1 MKRYEVVLHVNAV
14 GEISEDVDGIVVPY
28 AELGVGTLVPRFPDP
43 VEVSEI
49 ADEAREHGLEVE
61 VMFDAVC
68 LGGAPLSTDGGYL
81 AELDVMLEDVN
92 PDGVVVAD
100 PYLVEVLNGRGPR
113 VVVSHTAWVDGPEKA
128 RFFADLGADV
138 LTLDPHLNDDPDAV
152 IAVKSAVPDVDLRAA
167 VGALSCSD
175 PVVYFER
182 NLASHLSI
190 DGRVP
195 SPYRDDP
202 YRPMVRC
209 ESSTEP
215 SPEVPFD
222 EVIYVGVEGLP

>member
-1 MKRYEVVLHVNAV
+1 MKEFEVVLHVSV
-14 GEISEDVDGIVVPY
+14 VEEVSEDVDGIVVPY

-68 LGGAPLSTDGGYL
+68 LGGAPLSTEGGYL
-81 AELDVMLEDVN
+81 AELDLMFEEVD
-92 PDGVVVAD
+92 PDGVIIAD
-100 PYLVEVLNGRGPR
+100 PYLVEVLRGCGPR
-113 VVVSHTAWVDGPEKA
+113 VIVSHTAWVDGPEKA
-128 RFFADLGADV
+128 RFFAELGADV
-138 LTLDPHLNDDPDAV
+138 LTLDPSLNGDPETV

-167 VGALSCSD
+167 IGALSYSD

-190 DGRVP
+190 EGRVP
-195 SPYRDDP
+195 SSYRDDP
-202 YRPMVRC
+202 YRPMVRYKP
-209 ESSTEP
+209 STEP